1 MLTYVDLSRLGE
13 DLHRSQRGRRA
24 HEGRRKKNLRFR
36 CSSLLQGKLLF
47 VFSGGKGDGAGRVE
61 SEPTI
66 SMQQRTIR
74 LILAVTVSVT
84 STYVYET
91 R

>member
-47 VFSGGKGDGAGRVE
+47 CFLWGERGWGGAGRIGANDFDAAKNDPFDF
-61 SEPTI
+61 SGY
-66 SMQQRTIR
+66 R
-74 LILAVTVSVT
+74 LGDVNLCV
-84 STYVYET
+84 
-91 R
+91 